1 MAERGVRAAG
11 LKEISV
17 AAGQRNNS
25 AAEYYFGDRA
35 GLVEAVFVHRMVGVN
50 DTRRQMLDALSHDP
64 GSGDIRTLVEIDVGP
79 LLDALSLDEHSWFAS
94 FLVQAFA
101 DDEYRRLLD
110 LDHPVNRPT
119 RTLIHLLAR
128 ELSHLPARARRHRL
142 EFAMITIVNLVAAYE
157 RAGRARG
164 SLPYSRLS
172 MLAEVSD
179 AVVGLLRA
187 PVSPAARGGRSAR
200 PAPLLARD

>member
-1 MAERGVRAAG
+1 MADRGVRAAG

-25 AAEYYFGDRA
+25 AAQYYFGDRG
-35 GLVEAVFVHRMVGVN
+35 GLVEAVFVHRMAGVN
-50 DTRRQMLDALSHDP
+50 DTRREMLDALAHEP
-64 GSGDIRTLVEIDVGP
+64 WDIRRLVEIDVGP
-79 LLDALSLDEHSWFAS
+79 LLGAMSLDEDSWFAS

-101 DDEYRRLLD
+101 DDEYRRLLG
-110 LDHPVNRPT
+110 LDHPINRPT
-119 RTLIHLLAR
+119 RTLIQLLAR

-142 EFAMITIVNLVAAYE
+142 EFAMITIVNLLAAYE
-157 RAGRARG
+157 RAGRARR
-164 SLPYSRLS
+164 SLTYSRLS
-172 MLAEVSD
+172 VLAEVSD

-200 PAPLLARD
+200 PVSLLMRD